1 MSKIVVLCQVVS
13 MFSLISIYTVS
24 REGLLLIPIAL
35 SIIVLALY
43 AVIYFME
50 KKQDRN
56 PKL

>member
-1 MSKIVVLCQVVS
+1 MSISKIVVLCQVVS

-56 PKL
+56 

>member
-1 MSKIVVLCQVVS
+1 MSISKIVVLCQVVS
-13 MFSLISIYTVS
+13 MFSLISIYINS

-35 SIIVLALY
+35 SIIALALY

-56 PKL
+56 